1 MFEIRI
7 YYADSVKTTV
17 LDPSGDFSI
26 GEGKSCGYR
35 LPAGSC
41 PGAEVRLSYKRGV
54 WTAECSGNVLHR
66 GKQVKTAQL
75 ENGDMLVLD
84 ARNHVAAQL
93 AEREEKPQA
102 AVNLGGLK
110 ELLVGR
116 ADNCPLQLV
125 HKRVSGSHAKLYRRE
140 GQWRLCDVN
149 STNGT
154 FVNGKRTG
162 ERALNAGDQI
172 VIGPYDLTFEGE
184 KLLVY
189 GSRGSVRSKLPD
201 AERPVGT
208 KVSGTGR
215 EYPIFT
221 RSPRLIRQ
229 LPQEE
234 LEIEAAP
241 QIGQQPQ
248 INWLSTLLPSFGG
261 VGLMLVV
268 TVLTGMSP
276 VSLLFSGPMAILG
289 VVVTVINYNR
299 QTKAFLKRDVLRTEK
314 YEQYLARCEER
325 LKSFAD
331 EQRAIACSS
340 SPAPAE
346 CMEIARKRSE
356 RLWVR
361 TPGDPDFLSLRVG
374 LGDEPLKMN
383 VRTPKLGVLLEEDVF
398 TRRPEALAKEYQ
410 RVSGIPVTADL
421 FTCQSAGL
429 VGGRGQLLNT
439 VRCMVSQLA
448 ALHSYEEVKLA
459 VIFPKEEYGQ
469 WEWMRWLPHT
479 FNDSR
484 SFRYMACTS
493 YETSQ
498 LLKQLNGECRGR
510 KKDHG
515 DFFGKMEPAIPH
527 YVLVVAAPQLI
538 KGGAAGELFETP
550 GVSSIWLAPSLSALP
565 QSVEQILELGAGGQI
580 YMRRQAS
587 ERRAFQPDE
596 ISLTDCD
603 AFARSLAP
611 VRLAGGKKT
620 GLPDSISFLEGYRVS
635 RVEQLDL
642 EEFWQ
647 DSRCE
652 ETLSV
657 PIGVRENGEH
667 YYFDIHEKK
676 DGPHGLVAGTSGS
689 GKSEMAQSFIASM
702 ALQFS
707 PEDVNFIL
715 VDFKG
720 TSLLQPFKELPHL
733 AGSISNLDPDIGRC
747 LLALESEM
755 ERRQRVFD
763 ETGVNDIRAY
773 LTKRRKNPGME
784 QMPFLILVIDEFA
797 EFKAQF
803 PDFTGPLNHVFRGG
817 RSLGVYTMIMTQKPS
832 GVVTEQ
838 MSANA
843 NFRWC
848 LKVQSESD
856 SRDMLGIPD
865 AAFLTVPGRSYVKSG
880 DGTLELIQPFFS
892 GAPYEPDEKK
902 KEAPAVSLVSLSG
915 ERKALVPPTASQTGS
930 SKEQINA
937 VVRAIS
943 DYCRRRGVAPAAKLW
958 TKPLP
963 ERLELSEVL
972 TAGRLWEN
980 VSDWSSH
987 MEGAKAVF
995 GLVDDPMHQKQL
1007 PLCHDFWKQG
1017 NLLVYGM
1024 ALSGKTTFLKSLLVS
1039 MCCAYS
1045 PAQVQFYLM
1054 EFTGF
1059 GLRSLETFPHVGGA
1073 AGEDEPENLERM
1085 GAKLLEELDLR
1096 KKLFRK
1102 AGVGTISSYEDAAG
1116 KTLPTIILL
1125 ADTLNL
1131 AGTKFPGLQAQ
1142 LIQLAREGE
1151 AFGIFLAA
1159 TVTGGSGLSF
1169 HLTENFKTVMT
1180 LQLTDRLDYTQLVG
1194 RISGNIP
1201 KPVIGRGLVRGP
1213 LEFQTAIAGEN
1224 LPDGQRIAMLRQ
1236 LAGEMAAS
1244 WKGPLPVKV
1253 QSMPET
1259 VPYGSLEGEPLILG
1273 LGYEDGTAISLPV
1286 GDATSLLASWGDEN
1300 ARERVL
1306 ALLYRQ
1312 AREMEA
1318 AQVYGYGRGMERLM
1332 ERDLGENARL
1342 APSPEALGAVL
1353 GKLAPV
1359 LQQRLNEKEAGQE
1372 GGFPHIFIFVDELAE
1387 FLAGAEPLVISQ
1399 LEAFIRLGEG
1409 IGITVIGG
1417 DLASKAER
1425 CYFSRDILMET
1436 LHEGPIL
1443 LAGGE
1448 ASQHRI
1454 IDTISLR
1461 QNLPED
1467 GLGRDGIL
1475 VNWKDGKEIFTRLR
1489 PMEAFEAGKE
1499 MA

>member
-1 MFEIRI
+1 MYEARVYQGHSVEI
-7 YYADSVKTTV
+7 VP
-17 LDPSGDFSI
+17 LDPSGGLSI
-26 GEGKSCGYR
+26 GEGNGCGYR

-41 PGAEVRLSYKRGV
+41 PGAEVLLFYKRGV

-66 GKQVKTAQL
+66 GKQVRTAQL
-75 ENGDMLVLD
+75 ENGDMLVLSSQ
-84 ARNHVAAQL
+84 NHMAVQL
-93 AEREEKPQA
+93 TEREEAPQA
-102 AVNLGGLK
+102 AVDLRGLQ

-125 HKRVSGSHAKLYRRE
+125 HKRVSGSHAKLYRRGE
-140 GQWRLCDVN
+140 QWRLCDIN

-154 FVNGKRTG
+154 FVNGKQTG
-162 ERALNAGDQI
+162 ECALKAGDQI
-172 VIGPYDLTFEGE
+172 VIGPYDLIFDGE

-189 GSRGSVRSKLPD
+189 GARGSVRSRLSS
-201 AERPVGT
+201 AEWTAEKKKTAKKTQKGGT
-208 KVSGTGR
+208 SR

-229 LPQEE
+229 LPQAE

-314 YEQYLARCEER
+314 YEQYLTRCEER

-340 SPAPAE
+340 SPALAE
-346 CMEIARKRSE
+346 CMEIAGKRSE

-361 TPGDPDFLSLRVG
+361 TPGDTDFLSLRVG

-421 FTCQSAGL
+421 FACQSAGL

-439 VRCMVSQLA
+439 VRCMVIQLA

-510 KKDHG
+510 KKEHE
-515 DFFGKMEPAIPH
+515 DFFGKMESAIPH

-550 GVSSIWLAPSLSALP
+550 GVSSIWLAPALSALP

-596 ISLTDCD
+596 ISLTDCE

-611 VRLAGGKKT
+611 VRLAGGKKA
-620 GLPDSISFLEGYRVS
+620 GLPDSVSFLEGYRVS
-635 RVEQLDL
+635 KVDQLDIGD
-642 EEFWQ
+642 FWQ
-647 DSRCE
+647 NARCE
-652 ETLSV
+652 KTLSV
-657 PIGVRENGEH
+657 PIGVRENGEN
-667 YYFDIHEKK
+667 YYFDIHETK
-676 DGPHGLVAGTSGS
+676 DGPHGLAAGTSGS
-689 GKSEMAQSFIASM
+689 GKSEMAQSWIASM
-702 ALQFS
+702 SLQFS

-733 AGSISNLDPDIGRC
+733 AGSISNLDTDIGRC

-763 ETGVNDIRAY
+763 EAGVNNICEY
-773 LTKRRKNPGME
+773 LTKRRKTRNME
-784 QMPFLILVIDEFA
+784 KMPFLILVIDEFA

-817 RSLGVYTMIMTQKPS
+817 RSLGVYTVIMTQKPS
-832 GVVTEQ
+832 GVVTDQ
-838 MSANA
+838 MNANA

-865 AAFLTVPGRSYVKSG
+865 AAFLTVPGRSYVRSG
-880 DGTLELIQPFFS
+880 EGTVELIQPFYS
-892 GAPYEPDEKK
+892 GADYQPGAQKRQIP
-902 KEAPAVSLVSLSG
+902 PVCAVSLLG
-915 ERKALVPPTASQTGS
+915 ERTPLGNPHSNQEAPK
-930 SKEQINA
+930 KKQIDA
-937 VVRAIS
+937 VVQAIS
-943 DYCRRRGVAPAAKLW
+943 DYCRRMGIAPASQLW
-958 TKPLP
+958 TKPLE
-963 ERLELSEVL
+963 ERLELAKVL
-972 TAGRLWEN
+972 PSGRLWEQS
-980 VSDWSSH
+980 SDWKEL
-987 MEGAKAVF
+987 MEGAQAVF
-995 GLVDDPMHQKQL
+995 GMVDDPMHQRQV

-1024 ALSGKTTFLKSLLVS
+1024 TLSGKTTFLKSLLIS
-1039 MCCAYS
+1039 MCCTYS

-1073 AGEDEPENLERM
+1073 AGDDEPENLARIGE
-1085 GAKLLEELDLR
+1085 KLLEELGRR

-1116 KTLPTIILL
+1116 ESLPTIILL

-1131 AGTKFPGLQAQ
+1131 AGTKFPGLQGQ
-1142 LIQLAREGE
+1142 IIQLAREGE
-1151 AFGIFLAA
+1151 AFGLYIAA
-1159 TVTGGSGLSF
+1159 AVTGGSGLSYQ
-1169 HLTENFKTVMT
+1169 LTENFKTVMT

-1194 RISGNIP
+1194 RVSGNIP

-1213 LEFQTAIAGEN
+1213 LEFQTAIAGEE
-1224 LPDGQRIAMLRQ
+1224 LTDGQRIAMLRD
-1236 LAGEMAAS
+1236 LAGRMSAS
-1244 WKGPLPVKV
+1244 WKGPLPDRIRSV
-1253 QSMPET
+1253 PET
-1259 VPYGSLEGEPLILG
+1259 VPYGSLKGEPLILG
-1273 LGYEDGTAISLPV
+1273 VRYGDGETASLPV
-1286 GDATSLLASWGDEN
+1286 REATSLLISCGS
-1300 ARERVL
+1300 RESGEEVL

-1312 AREMEA
+1312 AREMEDA
-1318 AQVYGYGRGMERLM
+1318 RIYGYGQEM
-1332 ERDLGENARL
+1332 DPPALGE
-1342 APSPEALGAVL
+1342 VL
-1353 GKLAPV
+1353 GKLAPI
-1359 LQQRLNEKEAGQE
+1359 LQERLNRKEKGEKVE
-1372 GGFPHIFIFVDELAE
+1372 FSHIFIFVDQLAD

-1399 LEAFIRLGEG
+1399 LEAFIRLGVG
-1409 IGITVIGG
+1409 IGVTVVGA
-1417 DLASKAER
+1417 DLASRVER

-1436 LHEGPIL
+1436 FHEGPIL
-1443 LAGGE
+1443 LTGGE

-1454 IDTISLR
+1454 IDTIALR
-1461 QNLPED
+1461 QWLPEES
-1467 GLGRDGIL
+1467 LGRDLVL
-1475 VNWKDGKEIFTRLR
+1475 VNRKDGQETFTRIR
-1489 PMEAFEAGKE
+1489 PMEAVSDEGGSV
-1499 MA
+1499 